1 MEGVSRDETRLRFM
15 YLDLG
20 LTLKSCNG
28 FCIVT
33 KYYVEQER
41 KRKAILKN
49 QKQKETNKPA
59 HEVGDLATQRGI
71 ISCDFKTQQC
81 LRYVPSMYI
90 LKMRR
95 TARTAFRNH
104 VVGNDLELSLKYI
117 GKYIYILYI

>member
-1 MEGVSRDETRLRFM
+1 MKGLPSGEEESRMEGVSRDETRLRFT

-33 KYYVEQER
+33 KYYVEWER
-41 KRKAILKN
+41 KRKASLKN
-49 QKQKETNKPA
+49 QKLNETNKPA
-59 HEVGDLATQRGI
+59 HDVGDLATRRGI

-90 LKMRR
+90 LKMSR
-95 TARTAFRNH
+95 AAKTAFRIMLL
-104 VVGNDLELSLKYI
+104 VMIFS
-117 GKYIYILYI
+117 